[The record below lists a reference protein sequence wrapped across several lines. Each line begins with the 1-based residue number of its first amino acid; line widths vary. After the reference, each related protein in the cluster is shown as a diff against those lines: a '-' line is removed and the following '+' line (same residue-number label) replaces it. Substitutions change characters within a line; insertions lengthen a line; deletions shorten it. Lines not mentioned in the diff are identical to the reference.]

1 MISMD
6 RKKNILKG
14 LSNLSSRSAL
24 PKYKAMSEEAFKA
37 GIAHTQD
44 LRDVYRRGLAP
55 KAKSTGQVFE
65 LLENP
70 RKTSSLPINGYTI
83 NKDVSRGSKWLKVQE
98 LPEKPQS
105 RLLKA
110 QAEVD
115 GMVTGFKGYH
125 IGPTLDPD
133 KSVRTV
139 SVRQF
144 EQRDLISL
152 GIKEKVAAESSVV
165 FIFNLKLLTTVLYM
179 K

>member
-1 MISMD
+1 
-6 RKKNILKG
+6 
-14 LSNLSSRSAL
+14 
-24 PKYKAMSEEAFKA
+24 MSEEAFKA